1 MNKNNEQT
9 LGQMSHSWIKGIA
22 NISST
27 KPQIP
32 TTTISS
38 AFSVLIHF
46 YFDKFLGKEKKMFC
60 HYILKLMVN

>member
-1 MNKNNEQT
+1 MDLLIINNKINEQT
-9 LGQMSHSWIKGIA
+9 LGQISHSWVKGKA

-38 AFSVLIHF
+38 AFSVLIHS
-46 YFDKFLGKEKKMFC
+46 YLNKFPGK
-60 HYILKLMVN
+60 